1 MRIWTRS
8 LLAALMVLLSAAACS
23 APAVTT
29 PPTSV
34 PATTVPQAAATTP
47 TAVSVATAMTAPKA
61 ASPTAAPAQPT
72 AATKSQPASTS
83 KLDIDKL
90 LPNAP
95 GRQEMLEY
103 CVGCHHIA
111 AIAIAAKPK
120 EEWQAHRLGHMGR
133 TVVPDAMLDKIY
145 AYLIANFP
153 PDRQIPELPPEL
165 LSDWTS
171 Y

>member
-1 MRIWTRS
+1 
-8 LLAALMVLLSAAACS
+8 
-23 APAVTT
+23 
-29 PPTSV
+29 
-34 PATTVPQAAATTP
+34 
-47 TAVSVATAMTAPKA
+47 
-61 ASPTAAPAQPT
+61 
-72 AATKSQPASTS
+72 
-83 KLDIDKL
+83 
-90 LPNAP
+90 
-95 GRQEMLEY
+95 MLEY

-153 PDRQIPELPPEL
+153 PDRKIPELPPEL